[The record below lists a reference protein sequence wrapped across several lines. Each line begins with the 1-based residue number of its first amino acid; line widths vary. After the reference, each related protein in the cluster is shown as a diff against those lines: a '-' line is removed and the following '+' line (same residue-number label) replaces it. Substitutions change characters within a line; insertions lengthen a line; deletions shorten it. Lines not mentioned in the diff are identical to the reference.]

1 MAVRVDTTR
10 PSDGHDRCLRRE
22 GGISGESLEE
32 TLTEETIFI
41 VTEKDCVRENLVGRE
56 DGD

>member
-1 MAVRVDTTR
+1 MRVDTTR
-10 PSDGHDRCLRRE
+10 PSDGHDRCLRGE

-32 TLTEETIFI
+32 TLTEETIFV
-41 VTEKDCVRENLVGRE
+41 VTEKDYVRENLVGRE

>member
-1 MAVRVDTTR
+1 MTVRVDTTR
-10 PSDGHDRCLRRE
+10 PSDGHDRCLRGE
-22 GGISGESLEE
+22 GGISRESFKE

-41 VTEKDCVRENLVGRE
+41 VTVEDCVREDLVGWE